1 MFWIVS
7 RKELMHLVRDRW
19 LGLGLGLFVSMVIAL
34 LLVGIGN
41 TRSLIRIQLA
51 KQSQARNEWLN
62 QDSTTGHS
70 ATHFGT
76 TLYKLPHPL
85 FAFDAGSDR
94 NLGTAVR
101 VESHRP
107 LPATDPIAVGSVHPL
122 HFDVS
127 TPAILLHLV
136 CPLIVILL
144 TFASVTKDRE
154 LGILPLVMST
164 GVPWQHLMLAK
175 MLKVIVVTCLLIVVP
190 LVSVGCFALLAANDV
205 GMDHA
210 DLAQRLL
217 MIGLFS
223 LLFLSGWGFLA
234 LVVSARAETSTS
246 SLLTLLTIW
255 TFMCIIIPRI
265 AVELAYQKNPL
276 PEASDLDQ
284 SREELAQYGHEGRSI
299 LEKLRVEVDEVYK
312 KQFDVKSV
320 EEIPLKMTAVY
331 LTAVEDFSDQVY
343 DEQIREL
350 ESRLNAQDQFIHS
363 VSFASPY
370 MAIRSISTALCCTD
384 RMHHQAFYAATERHR
399 RILVRTM
406 NDYDARNVARLKPN
420 SDVWSSVPPFVF
432 SFQSLSGSLSG
443 HAISSSILVAW
454 FTLTG
459 LAALRKPKLLQKRR

>member
-1 MFWIVS
+1 
-7 RKELMHLVRDRW
+7 
-19 LGLGLGLFVSMVIAL
+19 
-34 LLVGIGN
+34 
-41 TRSLIRIQLA
+41 
-51 KQSQARNEWLN
+51 
-62 QDSTTGHS
+62 
-70 ATHFGT
+70 
-76 TLYKLPHPL
+76 
-85 FAFDAGSDR
+85 
-94 NLGTAVR
+94 
-101 VESHRP
+101 
-107 LPATDPIAVGSVHPL
+107 
-122 HFDVS
+122 
-127 TPAILLHLV
+127 
-136 CPLIVILL
+136 
-144 TFASVTKDRE
+144 
-154 LGILPLVMST
+154 
-164 GVPWQHLMLAK
+164 MLAK

-223 LLFLSGWGFLA
+223 LLFLSGWGFLS
-234 LVVSARAETSTS
+234 LVVSSRAETSTS

-284 SREELAQYGHEGRSI
+284 TREELAQFGHEGRSI

-406 NDYDARNVARLKPN
+406 NDYDARNVARL
-420 SDVWSSVPPFVF
+420 
-432 SFQSLSGSLSG
+432 
-443 HAISSSILVAW
+443 
-454 FTLTG
+454 
-459 LAALRKPKLLQKRR
+459 

>member
-1 MFWIVS
+1 
-7 RKELMHLVRDRW
+7 
-19 LGLGLGLFVSMVIAL
+19 
-34 LLVGIGN
+34 
-41 TRSLIRIQLA
+41 
-51 KQSQARNEWLN
+51 
-62 QDSTTGHS
+62 
-70 ATHFGT
+70 
-76 TLYKLPHPL
+76 
-85 FAFDAGSDR
+85 
-94 NLGTAVR
+94 
-101 VESHRP
+101 
-107 LPATDPIAVGSVHPL
+107 
-122 HFDVS
+122 
-127 TPAILLHLV
+127 
-136 CPLIVILL
+136 
-144 TFASVTKDRE
+144 
-154 LGILPLVMST
+154 
-164 GVPWQHLMLAK
+164 LMLAK

-223 LLFLSGWGFLA
+223 LLFLSGWGFLS

-284 SREELAQYGHEGRSI
+284 TREELAQFGHEGRSI

-406 NDYDARNVARLKPN
+406 NDYDARNVARLKPD

-432 SFQSLSGSLSG
+432 SFQTLSGSLSG

-459 LAALRKPKLLQKRR
+459 IFALRKPKLLQKRR